1 MTWNSCISLCF
12 ITSCSYKYLINQLI
26 KHVSRCICC
35 ITDCLSVIQQIHLS
49 LSKDREW
56 LATLS
61 AELAAIH
68 QQNIAYSL
76 QNSIFDAFCKDHHF
90 LNFQTSYI
98 RSITKP
104 MSQKECC
111 KIAISSRST
120 GTGSRE
126 KPVITD

>member
-1 MTWNSCISLCF
+1 MELLHFFVFHNLMLVQILDKSSI
-12 ITSCSYKYLINQLI
+12 Y
-26 KHVSRCICC
+26 H
-35 ITDCLSVIQQIHLS
+35 CLSVIQQIHLS

-61 AELAAIH
+61 VGGYTATEYHLFLA
-68 QQNIAYSL
+68 
-76 QNSIFDAFCKDHHF
+76 KDHHF
-90 LNFQTSYI
+90 LNFQLTSYI

>member
-1 MTWNSCISLCF
+1 MELLHFFVFHNLMLVQILDKSSI
-12 ITSCSYKYLINQLI
+12 Y
-26 KHVSRCICC
+26 H
-35 ITDCLSVIQQIHLS
+35 CLSVIQQIHLS

-61 AELAAIH
+61 VGGYTPTEYRLFLA
-68 QQNIAYSL
+68 
-76 QNSIFDAFCKDHHF
+76 KDHHF
-90 LNFQTSYI
+90 LNFQLTSYI

-126 KPVITD
+126 KPVITDSPISF